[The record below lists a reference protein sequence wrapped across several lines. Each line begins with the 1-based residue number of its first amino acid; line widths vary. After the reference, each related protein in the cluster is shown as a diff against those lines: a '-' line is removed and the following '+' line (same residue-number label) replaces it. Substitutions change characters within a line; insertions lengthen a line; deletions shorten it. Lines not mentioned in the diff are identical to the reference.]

1 MKQNAGLTA
10 KRAAGCVGAVVIVGL
25 SATVGFGGSASAQTE
40 RPSSSSSSTI
50 YEVLVGIVPPGAPT
64 AGAPVTAATVVAP
77 AAAVAGVQVT
87 TSTVAP
93 TTAATVKVVDPAPAP
108 TNSVLGTVTEN
119 NAEEVPFTGA
129 NSGTYTAVGAGLTA
143 AGALLISAA
152 RRKQRS

>member
-1 MKQNAGLTA
+1 MKQKAGLTA

-25 SATVGFGGSASAQTE
+25 FATVGIGSPVLAQET
-40 RPSSSSSSTI
+40 PSTI
-50 YEVLVGIVPPGAPT
+50 YEAPT
-64 AGAPVTAATVVAP
+64 SAPQP
-77 AAAVAGVQVT
+77 ARQVAVAGVQVT

-93 TTAATVKVVDPAPAP
+93 ATVAAVKSVDPAP

-143 AGALLISAA
+143 AGALLITAA

>member
-25 SATVGFGGSASAQTE
+25 FAAVGIGSPVLAQTP
-40 RPSSSSSSTI
+40 PSSI
-50 YEVLVGIVPPGAPT
+50 YPVLVGIVPAGAPT
-64 AGAPVTAATVVAP
+64 AGAPVTAAAVVAP

-93 TTAATVKVVDPAPAP
+93 TTAATVKVVDPAPTP

-143 AGALLISAA
+143 AGALLITAA